1 MGGGGGGGRGGE
13 EIGGEELV
21 AHLISFPYS
30 LKLWY
35 HMVLCVLDYGT
46 TSIAHENSKVYN

>member
-1 MGGGGGGGRGGE
+1 MGGGGGGG
-13 EIGGEELV
+13 EELV
-21 AHLISFPYS
+21 AHLLISFPYS

>member
-1 MGGGGGGGRGGE
+1 MGGERGGRGE
-13 EIGGEELV
+13 EELV
-21 AHLISFPYS
+21 ALLISFPYS